1 MIDRELMDAI
11 SQLLD
16 VKLTNELGPIKYE
29 LKSIKDEVREIKDE
43 VREIKSEVKIGRE
56 DVKTLSQSM
65 DAIEKRLKK
74 IETVQENDIEQELRQ
89 LFDGQRNTLEKF
101 QSVNE
106 INDRVKDIQGAVE
119 IFKVLTVRKV

>member
-74 IETVQENDIEQELRQ
+74 IETVQENNIEQELRQ